1 MTDHPTVGERDKRAI
16 RIWNGCIRDKAYT
29 PGHIAD
35 EIRDAEKAAREPLN
49 ARMATTI
56 IKLEQE
62 VERLNTSLAYY
73 LDAVRQADCLVCF
86 QREMEP
92 MERGTVR
99 RTRIEDAKW
108 TCAYCKA
115 LGDPEYRK
123 GDYQIHQWW
132 HATAR
137 GDKWCNAQAIWNRIA
152 EEGE

>member
-1 MTDHPTVGERDKRAI
+1 MADVHTPRESFRHLHECFCDATWDHSER
-16 RIWNGCIRDKAYT
+16 G
-29 PGHIAD
+29 
-35 EIRDAEKAAREPLN
+35 
-49 ARMATTI
+49 TT
-56 IKLEQE
+56 
-62 VERLNTSLAYY
+62 
-73 LDAVRQADCLVCF
+73 VRQADCLVCF

-92 MERGTVR
+92 MERGIVR

-108 TCAYCKA
+108 TCAYCK
-115 LGDPEYRK
+115 YRK